1 MSKYEIDNLKEDL
14 PQASTSK
21 KWSKSLK
28 VWTLATVIV
37 MIFIAI
43 TIKVSGYKI
52 GENSKDKPLTLKTIV
67 KTFKQQGFQLKED
80 NLKSFKEYE
89 LKGVKPAI
97 FSIGDNRGTL
107 LIYIFNSF
115 VEREKIVKE
124 TNKFHNQYSFEE
136 IPYNAKNSLIVF
148 IPSDIQKTEENFEN
162 MGKTLSSISTTVFKY
177 LNDGKERVYR
187 GESASW
193 EGTFTLK
200 YYEHWFKDEEGKH
213 HYESY
218 SSEYPKIK
226 YKMSDIDAVGSINFK
241 YETSHGSGEST
252 GLRLNK
258 DGYANA
264 GISGGNGSIT
274 GENNDIIFTVKWG
287 NKEERFVLKAQ

>member
-1 MSKYEIDNLKEDL
+1 MSKYQIDDIKEDL
-14 PQASTSK
+14 TKTSTSK
-21 KWSKSLK
+21 KRSKSLK
-28 VWTLATVIV
+28 VWALGTIIV
-37 MIFIAI
+37 TIFIAI

-52 GENSKDKPLTLKTIV
+52 GGNSKDKPLTLKTIV
-67 KTFKQQGFQLKED
+67 KTFKQQGLQLKEND
-80 NLKSFKEYE
+80 SESFKEYE

-97 FSIGDNRGTL
+97 FTIGDNKGTL

-115 VEREKIVKE
+115 IEREKIVKE
-124 TNKFHNQYSFEE
+124 TNRFDNPYSFEE
-136 IPYNAKNSLIVF
+136 IPYNSKNSLIVF
-148 IPSDIQKTEENFEN
+148 IPSNISKTKEDLESF
-162 MGKTLSSISTTVFKY
+162 GKIASLISNTVFKY
-177 LNDGKERVYR
+177 LNNGKERVYK

-218 SSEYPKIK
+218 HHQYPRIK
-226 YKMSDIDAVGSINFK
+226 YKMSDIDAVGLITFK
-241 YETSHGSGEST
+241 YETSHGRGEST

-287 NKEERFVLKAQ
+287 NKEEHFVLKPQ